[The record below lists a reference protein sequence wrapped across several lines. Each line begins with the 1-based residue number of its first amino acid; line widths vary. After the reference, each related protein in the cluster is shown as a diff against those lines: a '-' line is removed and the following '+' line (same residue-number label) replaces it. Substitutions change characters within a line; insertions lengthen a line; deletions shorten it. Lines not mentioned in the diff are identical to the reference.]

1 MNLPLETE
9 RLILRDF
16 VESDWPAVHQ
26 YASDREVVRYLT
38 FGPNNEEDT
47 KKFLQANRDCITRRK
62 TPSTFCLSSDC
73 ESPTAINWYLSHI
86 R

>member
-16 VESDWPAVHQ
+16 VESDWPTVHQ

-38 FGPNNEEDT
+38 FGLNSKEDT
-47 KKFLQANRDCITRRK
+47 KNFLQREI
-62 TPSTFCLSSDC
+62 
-73 ESPTAINWYLSHI
+73 
-86 R
+86 